1 MKLLQLLLALILSTS
16 VAFAQKKEVREIE
29 KALKTGSYVE
39 AKAAVQDAEALL
51 SEMDDKL
58 KIKFYLAKGNAFL
71 AGGAVENTDD
81 IKKAA
86 TAFKKAFE
94 LTGGK
99 GSEAN
104 DAENG
109 MINTRNAIAS
119 IAFKDIENA
128 NNATNPEAKKQFYKN
143 ASEKFY
149 AGYELQSKDTI
160 YLFNAAITSIQAEE
174 VDQALDYFTT
184 LKDLGYTGISER
196 YIVTNKETAEI
207 EEVASEAMGKSMILS
222 GDYVKLD
229 KRKTESKRGE
239 IIKNVALILISQ
251 GKDDEAIAAIEDA
264 KKAFPNDPTL
274 ISSEANIYLRTGQKE
289 KYRAAISK
297 LLQMEPDN
305 FELYFNLGAT
315 AQEDGD
321 NEMAVDMYKKVLEIN
336 PDYYGANIN
345 MAVALLKK
353 DDAYVE
359 EMNSLGNS
367 KADNQRYDE
376 LKEKRKALYIEV
388 LPYALKAHNIKE
400 SNQDLIRMIAGMY
413 SYLGEFE
420 KEKAMKAK
428 LDN

>member
-1 MKLLQLLLALILSTS
+1 MKLLQLLLVLILSVTF
-16 VAFAQKKEVREIE
+16 AFAQKKEVREIE
-29 KALKTGSYVE
+29 KALKTGSYADAKTAV
-39 AKAAVQDAEALL
+39 KAAEAMLAD
-51 SEMDDKL
+51 MDDKL

-71 AGGAVENTDD
+71 AGGAVENTEE

-86 TAFKKAFE
+86 TAFKKAYE

-99 GSEAN
+99 GTEAN

-109 MINTRNAIAS
+109 MINTRNAIAG
-119 IAFKDIENA
+119 IAFKDIESA
-128 NNATNPEAKKQFYKN
+128 NTATNPEAKKQFYKN

-160 YLFNAAITSIQAEE
+160 YLFNAAITAIQAED
-174 VDQALDYFTT
+174 VDKALDYFTT
-184 LKDLGYTGISER
+184 LKDLGYTGIAER
-196 YIVTNKETAEI
+196 YVVTNKETGEV
-207 EEVASEAMGKSMILS
+207 EEVASETVGKTMVMA
-222 GDYVKLD
+222 GTHVKLD

-251 GKDDEAIAAIEDA
+251 GKDNEAIAAIEDA
-264 KKAFPNDPTL
+264 KKAYPNDPTL

-289 KYRAAISK
+289 KYRAAINK

-305 FELYFNLGAT
+305 YELYFNLGAT

-321 NEMAVDMYKKVLEIN
+321 LEMAIDMYQKVLQIN

-345 MAVALLKK
+345 LAVALLKK

-359 EMNSLGNS
+359 EMNNLGNS
-367 KADNQRYDE
+367 KADNKRYDE
-376 LKEKRKALYIEV
+376 LKEMRKKLYSEV
-388 LPYALKAHNIKE
+388 LPYALKAHKAKE

-413 SYLGEFE
+413 SYLGEFD

-428 LDN
+428 LEN